1 MRTEGCGWQ
10 RKSGLGGLGKATT
23 PVILG
28 SRLAGDREERGGA
41 HTTFAPSLLQPTL
54 ALGSHWCHCIRGL
67 SCPVTGKGL
76 LKSPL
81 PAHYIAQGIHPDAPD
96 IQPGTRGGSVI
107 GNASH
112 VLSMALSTSYPMLV
126 LPRGIVPGLP
136 VASLVHTRGIHRHCD
151 ICTCVYLVTLSC
163 LPGSGP
169 NTRHKSI
176 KRRNSRWHK
185 QSCQTGDMFSAQ
197 IEHLGNAQ
205 TCGSLALSSLVA
217 SLVAQAHSSLTQLFG
232 TLTPNQP
239 GTIHAYSMRVMALLC
254 FEFT

>member
-54 ALGSHWCHCIRGL
+54 QPTLALGSHWSHCIKAL

-81 PAHYIAQGIHPDAPD
+81 PAHCIAQGTHPDAPD
-96 IQPGTRGGSVI
+96 IQPGTRGGWLNH
-107 GNASH
+107 NASH
-112 VLSMALSTSYPMLV
+112 VLSMALNTSYPMLV

-136 VASLVHTRGIHRHCD
+136 VASLVLTGGIHRHCYIW
-151 ICTCVYLVTLSC
+151 ICTSSTW
-163 LPGSGP
+163 LPYRP
-169 NTRHKSI
+169 RQLRPHYK
-176 KRRNSRWHK
+176 
-185 QSCQTGDMFSAQ
+185 
-197 IEHLGNAQ
+197 
-205 TCGSLALSSLVA
+205 
-217 SLVAQAHSSLTQLFG
+217 TQVDQEAF
-232 TLTPNQP
+232 
-239 GTIHAYSMRVMALLC
+239 
-254 FEFT
+254 F